1 MKRITLIAL
10 AAAGL
15 SFAAAPSYAQSS
27 YGGNTGQKYGNSSSA
42 KSKPKTARQKR
53 VEQAKA
59 EQEAAEKAKKKK
71 KTKKRHSSA
80 YPN

>member
-42 KSKPKTARQKR
+42 KSKAEAARQKR
-53 VEQAKA
+53 LEEAKA
-59 EQEAAEKAKKKK
+59 EQEAAEAKKQKNKK
-71 KTKKRHSSA
+71 KKRHSSA